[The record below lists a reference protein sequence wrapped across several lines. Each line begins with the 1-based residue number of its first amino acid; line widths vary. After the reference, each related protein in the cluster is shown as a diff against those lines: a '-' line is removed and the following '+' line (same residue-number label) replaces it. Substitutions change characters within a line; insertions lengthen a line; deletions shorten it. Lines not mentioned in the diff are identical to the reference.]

1 MYSRSAIK
9 TFKGSGVNPVG
20 AEQPFIYKDP
30 PKAIFTRKYEPVNE
44 HEIQQFI
51 RPDGDYAD
59 PTRINESIQ
68 YYARGQNP
76 MVEVSYSNAGGAQ
89 TNQSLGNF
97 QASNPYKVEVVR
109 PPMYPIETLVP
120 ISAPRIHQ
128 NYSVQTNPG
137 IAPTSIAGEYDK
149 YSIRQITNT
158 NLSQGVVRV
167 NPSLEYLGEIHP
179 RGEGEN
185 TFKLNMNVLKG
196 SIRPTTVI
204 SIDPTRE
211 VNTLRKDAVRQEAMN
226 FAVNTTAN
234 FSNIVLVDPK
244 LNTSIDINST
254 VKDKKYIAMQAALG
268 KPLIFNTS
276 DGKEIK
282 LKDYTYS
289 ILRTN
294 GSNQQMVIQVNQ
306 PDVQL
311 ERNMPLFSAQSNFQ
325 IPDSSFGIDT
335 IRQRTENATRLENVN
350 YTSANSNITMLG
362 YSNDIDRNQ
371 LDTLHL
377 TAKLPEVSA
386 QTSITLKGKNDFTD
400 RSNAD
405 AYYPSNKIANF
416 GAFGEDRMA
425 NRQAFGARTNIP
437 ISGVTTKQI
446 MKDGF
451 SLSNTRG

>member
-1 MYSRSAIK
+1 MYSKSAIK

-20 AEQPFIYKDP
+20 ADQPFIYKDP

-59 PTRINESIQ
+59 PTRINESIK
-68 YYARGQNP
+68 YFARGQNP
-76 MVEVSYSNAGGAQ
+76 MVEVSYSNVGGAQ

-137 IAPTSIAGEYDK
+137 IAPVSIAGDYDK

-167 NPSLEYLGEIHP
+167 NPSLNYLGEIHP

-185 TFKLNMNVLKG
+185 SFKLNMNVLKG
-196 SIRPTTVI
+196 NIRPTTVL
-204 SIDPTRE
+204 SIDPTRD
-211 VNTLRKDAVRQEAMN
+211 VNTLRKNAVREEAMK

-289 ILRTN
+289 IMRTN

-306 PDVQL
+306 PDIQL
-311 ERNMPLFSAQSNFQ
+311 ERNMPIFSAQSNFQ
-325 IPDSSFGIDT
+325 IPDSSFGIDS
-335 IRQRTENATRLENVN
+335 IRQTTEAFVKLEDAN

-371 LDTLHL
+371 LETLHL
-377 TAKLPEVSA
+377 SSKIPEVSA
-386 QTSITLKGKNDFTD
+386 QSSLSLKGNNEFTD
-400 RSNAD
+400 RSNSD
-405 AYYPSNKIANF
+405 ALYPSTKLSNF
-416 GAFGEDRMA
+416 GSFGEDRLA
-425 NRQAFGARTNIP
+425 NRQAYGARATVP
-437 ISGVTTKQI
+437 ISGVATKQI

-451 SLSNTRG
+451 SLSNGR